1 MSGTLDKQDGRED
14 ETEVKKE
21 QEKDM
26 EGLDENKK
34 EELEHEE
41 TLVKEEE
48 EEEEEEGVKKG
59 EEGVKKEEEDVKK
72 EEEGAKESKT
82 SISDVYDSFVEKKV
96 QHDVFKYWHLFESE
110 HIQYAINSDKTKLF
124 QTGMFSP
131 Y

>member
-26 EGLDENKK
+26 EGVDENKK

-48 EEEEEEGVKKG
+48 
-59 EEGVKKEEEDVKK
+59 GVKKEEEGVKK